1 MSVLVAGVG
10 NIFFSDDGFG
20 PEVVRALETDALP
33 AGVKLEDF
41 GIRGLHLAYELLAG
55 YERAILIDAV
65 ERGGAAGTVYAI
77 EPDVSAKAGSPD
89 AHRMDLQN
97 VFNFLRVLGGEPPPI
112 TLVGCEP
119 ASVDEGIG
127 LSPAVQGAIEPAAA
141 LVRRLIHE
149 KEQAWSEISS

>member
-10 NIFFSDDGFG
+10 NIFFGDDAFG
-20 PEVVRALETDALP
+20 SEVVRMLASQPLD
-33 AGVKLEDF
+33 GVKVEDF

-55 YERAILIDAV
+55 YERAILVDAV
-65 ERGGAAGTVYAI
+65 PRGGAPGTLYVI
-77 EPDVSAKAGSPD
+77 EPDTAAAGGPPD

-97 VFNFLRVLGGEPPPI
+97 VFAYVRVLGGEPPPI